1 MSYAIEKSMVTPM
14 VQQIMVNHNDPEQ
27 WRKEMIRAQIFDA
40 QEAKD
45 LTDREISLIHHALL
59 VQRFSQMTSDQLL
72 VEAEKY
78 GVQYHVN
85 MDQNTTLQAGAIS
98 Y

>member
-14 VQQIMVNHNDPEQ
+14 VQQIMVNHHNPEL
-27 WRKEMIRAQIFDA
+27 WRKELIRAQIFDA

-45 LTDREISLIHHALL
+45 LTDREVSLIHHALL
-59 VQRFSQMTSDQLL
+59 VQRFTQMDADQLL
-72 VEAEKY
+72 IEAEKY
-78 GVQYHVN
+78 NVQYHVN
-85 MDQNTTLQAGAIS
+85 LEENTTVQAGAIC

>member
-1 MSYAIEKSMVTPM
+1 
-14 VQQIMVNHNDPEQ
+14 
-27 WRKEMIRAQIFDA
+27 MIRAQIFDA